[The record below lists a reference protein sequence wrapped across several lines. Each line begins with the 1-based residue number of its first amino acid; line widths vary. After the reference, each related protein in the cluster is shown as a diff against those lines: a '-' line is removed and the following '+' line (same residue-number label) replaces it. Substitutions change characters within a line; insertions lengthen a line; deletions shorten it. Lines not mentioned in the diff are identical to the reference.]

1 MADLSSA
8 GKTLIMI
15 GLIVAGAG
23 ILVLLSLKLTWIG
36 RLPGDFYYKGK
47 NFSFYFPLAT
57 SLLFS
62 VILTAIFWLIN
73 RR

>member
-1 MADLSSA
+1 LNDSSGM
-8 GKTLIMI
+8 GKAIIII
-15 GLIVAGAG
+15 GLIVVGVG
-23 ILVLLSLKLTWIG
+23 VLFLLSTKFPWIG
-36 RLPGDFYYKGK
+36 RLPGDFYLKGK